1 MLYLVTMSLLIIVL
15 FQFLIPTFIIPLF
28 YTLTDLQEGKLKD
41 AILAEA
47 KKTDVTVSQI
57 KVMDGSTRSSHS
69 NAFVTGLY
77 PYRKVVIFDTLI
89 D

>member
-1 MLYLVTMSLLIIVL
+1 MSLLIIVL